1 MYPNVVYY
9 QTVGDD
15 LCGDTGVLSVLV
27 PHRMCVFNIYIV
39 DTDENSYDGIHTQF
53 FCLSTSGTKR
63 PNILSL
69 DLSNDST
76 SRRLCSLWMRLGGRR
91 KRFQLN
97 NWLLPCKSNETV
109 NTWQHVGMYRF
120 CILSACWCGGH
131 GAAEPLEQDVCLL
144 TAYLVIIG

>member
-53 FCLSTSGTKR
+53 FLSQYKR
-63 PNILSL
+63 H
-69 DLSNDST
+69 
-76 SRRLCSLWMRLGGRR
+76 
-91 KRFQLN
+91 K
-97 NWLLPCKSNETV
+97 KAK
-109 NTWQHVGMYRF
+109 H
-120 CILSACWCGGH
+120 
-131 GAAEPLEQDVCLL
+131 LES
-144 TAYLVIIG
+144 